1 MGIRLYAIYQVALGQ
16 PARKL
21 EELYHVSFKQIT
33 NWVHRF
39 EKEGI
44 KGLLDKPIRGRKSK
58 LTQEQKNG

>member
-39 EKEGI
+39 EK
-44 KGLLDKPIRGRKSK
+44 KKVLRAY
-58 LTQEQKNG
+58 LTNLSVAENPN